1 MATGPHRAAIPSKVT
16 RAAAPDHSPTAGGP
30 AKPSVQDNAPSITQ
44 SSRTV
49 TPFSPVVSGHPVV
62 HVEGLTRRFDGRP
75 VIDGLDLDVRPG
87 EVVALLGPKG
97 CGKSTLLRVLA
108 GLDREIQ
115 GTVLVTRGRA
125 VSLVTPRPG
134 PWTRIRRRLRPQ
146 TSPGRPS
153 HTQSHRTPSE
163 SAPSDWARPATRPE
177 RAICTWTEFVSP
189 AAAQRHTRPAGAQR
203 REPELL
209 LLDEPFAARNAPTG
223 AARHHIGEQWRRHGH
238 AVLLATRDVDEA
250 VLLADRVL
258 VMSAGVIAHETGI
271 GPGRPHDT
279 SDPRFAVL
287 RARLREQL
295 DEGTGAPG
303 RRRGPSPA
311 VVPPHHSRE
320 FPA

>member
-1 MATGPHRAAIPSKVT
+1 M
-16 RAAAPDHSPTAGGP
+16 
-30 AKPSVQDNAPSITQ
+30 
-44 SSRTV
+44 
-49 TPFSPVVSGHPVV
+49 SGHPVV
-62 HVEGLTRRFDGRP
+62 HVEGLTRCFDGRP

-134 PWTRIRRRLRPQ
+134 PWTRIRRRLRPRPA
-146 TSPGRPS
+146 PGHTS
-153 HTQSHRTPSE
+153 HTQSHRTPSVW
-163 SAPSDWARPATRPE
+163 APSGWARPATRPE
-177 RAICTWTEFVSP
+177 RATSCTWTEFVSP
-189 AAAQRHTRPAGAQR
+189 AAGQRQTRPTGVQR

-209 LLDEPFAARNAPTG
+209 LLDEPFATRNAPTG

-258 VMSAGVIAHETGI
+258 VMAAGVIAHETGI

-279 SDPRFAVL
+279 SDPRFTVL

-295 DEGTGAPG
+295 DEGTGTPG
-303 RRRGPSPA
+303 RRRDPSPA
-311 VVPPHHSRE
+311 VVPPCHSRE

>member
-189 AAAQRHTRPAGAQR
+189 AAAQRHTRPAGRSAVNPNSCCWTSPSPPATHR
-203 REPELL
+203 PAPHGTTSASSGDGTATRFSSPH
-209 LLDEPFAARNAPTG
+209 ATWTKRCSWPTG
-223 AARHHIGEQWRRHGH
+223 C
-238 AVLLATRDVDEA
+238 
-250 VLLADRVL
+250 
-258 VMSAGVIAHETGI
+258 S
-271 GPGRPHDT
+271 
-279 SDPRFAVL
+279 
-287 RARLREQL
+287 
-295 DEGTGAPG
+295 
-303 RRRGPSPA
+303 
-311 VVPPHHSRE
+311 
-320 FPA
+320 